1 MAMKFK
7 LVKDDTLPEIRLSMT
22 DETTGQPFDLSNPA
36 TAIRMYFR
44 KVGETVLKETLTLVK
59 VAGIVTAIDEDTG
72 RMTISTA
79 PPYDVPGSGGL
90 CAVQFSDT
98 TLNEAG
104 QFQGEVE
111 ITFADGGRLT
121 WYEIIGFSIRDDFNE
136 DA

>member
-7 LVKDDTLPEIRLSMT
+7 LVKDDTLPEIQLWMV
-22 DETTGQPFDLSNPA
+22 DETTGAPFDLSNPA

-44 KVGETVLKETLTLVK
+44 KVGETALKETLTLVK
-59 VAGIVTAIDEDTG
+59 LAGIVTAIDEDTG
-72 RMTISTA
+72 RQTVSTA
-79 PPYDVPGSGGL
+79 PPYDVPGSGGR
-90 CAVQFSDT
+90 CAIQFTET
-98 TLNEAG
+98 TLDTAG